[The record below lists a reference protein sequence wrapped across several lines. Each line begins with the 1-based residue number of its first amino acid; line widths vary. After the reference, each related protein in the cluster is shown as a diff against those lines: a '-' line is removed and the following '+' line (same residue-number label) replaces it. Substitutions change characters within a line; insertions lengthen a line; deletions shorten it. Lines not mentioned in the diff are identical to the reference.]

1 MKNIILFISIT
12 LVCSIYSCKQT
23 DITESDGL
31 TLEGY
36 KFASPSESGAL
47 AIKDDQFFKKGDVV
61 CLILSNVGKFKKGE
75 DGLNKF
81 EMSVEVTDS
90 DGKLV
95 YSQSDML
102 GENGHV
108 LLPNDI
114 AVSPYGVFNSSTDM
128 VSGRYLFKLTIFDKV
143 GTGKLSKT
151 VTFNLN

>member
-1 MKNIILFISIT
+1 MKNLIFLICISLACIT
-12 LVCSIYSCKQT
+12 YSCKQT

-31 TLEGY
+31 NLEGY

-47 AIKDDQFFKKGDVV
+47 AVKEDQFFKKGDIV
-61 CLILSNVGKFKKGE
+61 CLILTNVGKFKKGE

-81 EMSVEVTDS
+81 DMSVEVTDP
-90 DGKLV
+90 DGKIA

-114 AVSPYGVFNSSTDM
+114 AVSPYGVFNSTTEM
-128 VSGRYLFKLTIFDKV
+128 ASGRYLFKLTIFDKV

>member
-1 MKNIILFISIT
+1 MKNIYLILFAT
-12 LVCSIYSCKQT
+12 LFCALYSCKQT

-31 TLEGY
+31 NLDGY

-47 AIKDDQFFKKGDVV
+47 AVKDDQFFKKGDVV
-61 CLILSNVGKFKKGE
+61 CLILTNVGKFKKGE
-75 DGLNKF
+75 DGLHKF

-90 DGKLV
+90 DGKV
-95 YSQSDML
+95 IYSQSDML

-108 LLPNDI
+108 LLPNNV

-128 VSGRYLFKLTIFDKV
+128 VSGRYLFKLTIIDKI
-143 GTGKLSKT
+143 GTGKVSKT

>member
-1 MKNIILFISIT
+1 MKNLLLLISISLICIT
-12 LVCSIYSCKQT
+12 YSCKQT
-23 DITESDGL
+23 DITESNGL
-31 TLEGY
+31 TLEDY
-36 KFASPSESGAL
+36 KFAIPGESGGL
-47 AIKDDQFFKKGDVV
+47 VVKDDQFFKKGDVV
-61 CLILSNVGKFKKGE
+61 CLILTNVGKFKKGE

-90 DGKLV
+90 DGKVV

-114 AVSPYGVFNSSTDM
+114 AVSPYGVFNSSTEM
-128 VSGRYLFKLTIFDKV
+128 VSGRYLFKLTIFDKI